1 MAETNT
7 PVDWDERYRAAPAVA
22 VAAARVLVENRHLL
36 PASGAALDLAC
47 GLGGNAL
54 LLAAAGLETHA
65 WDSSP
70 VAIEK
75 LHELARERGLRVDA
89 EVRDVVRDPPQANR
103 FDVIVVSRFLER
115 DLAPR
120 LIEALRP
127 GGLLYYQTHA
137 RVRVDDRGPRNDA
150 YRLAD
155 GELLA
160 LFAPLQLVVYR
171 EEGRIGRL
179 DQGLRNEALLVARK
193 RDT

>member
-1 MAETNT
+1 MIHT
-7 PVDWDERYRAAPAVA
+7 PVDWDQRYRAAPVTE

-36 PASGAALDLAC
+36 PAAGTALDLAC

-54 LLAAAGLETHA
+54 LLAAAGLETRA

-75 LHELARERGLRVDA
+75 LRELARERGLRVNA
-89 EVRDVVRDPPQANR
+89 EVRDVVRDPPEANH
-103 FDVIVVSRFLER
+103 FDVIVVSRFLDR
-115 DLAPR
+115 DLTPR
-120 LIEALRP
+120 LIQALRP
-127 GGLLYYQTHA
+127 GGLLYYQTYTRA
-137 RVRVDDRGPRNDA
+137 RVDDSGPRNEA

-155 GELLA
+155 GELRA

-179 DQGLRNEALLVARK
+179 DQGLRNEALLVACK
-193 RDT
+193 HGGF